1 MPADRILDRLRD
13 ILNAIDAIQR
23 YTDGRSY
30 ASFKAD
36 RLVVDAVERSIER
49 LPEASRHIPEA
60 MKLEHP
66 GIQWRAVADVGNVL
80 RHAYNQVLDEET
92 WVIVSQ
98 DAEPSKIAVL
108 ALIAKLEEH

>member
-36 RLVVDAVERSIER
+36 RLVVDAVERNIER
-49 LPEASRHIPEA
+49 LSEASRHIPEA

-66 GIQWRAVADVGNVL
+66 EIHWRAVADVGNVL
-80 RHAYNQVLDEET
+80 RHA
-92 WVIVSQ
+92 
-98 DAEPSKIAVL
+98 
-108 ALIAKLEEH
+108 